1 MVGGGNRLGYLI
13 AKTLIEQ
20 GSYVVIIDKFNSST
34 KKYISELKKSDLVDF
49 FDYKGFDSLF
59 KNIKRFDYLFY
70 FLNDK
75 LQQEEFTSKD
85 FLTETKY
92 LEQSLLNTKEKNA
105 KFTLIT
111 SLALNREL
119 ANRTNNENLATPSPY
134 SNIELQK
141 YCENLVAE
149 FGDKT
154 NTNLRI
160 IRLGTL
166 IGKGIDKIE
175 IPSLDTMFKD
185 AVSKAQITINGEG
198 LDIHNL
204 INEQDATFG
213 VLKLTFVDNTKKE
226 VITLANKNNYTTLS
240 LAYKLLELNTEAQS
254 IRFMDDPNEKF
265 TIQDLYVPAP
275 HASKYGWTQQVSLEE
290 AFIEQLQ
297 NYYGQINKTWDI
309 VKDLKKVDSTS
320 KNKNIKVSKT
330 GLGTLVSNITSP
342 IRSFFSKRT
351 VETITGKTFLK
362 TLGITI
368 AILLLTYFIIYPII
382 ATSLGLYIINKTTKQ
397 LSTTFFDNTQSEN
410 IKNIEIIEKNLDR
423 VSDSTASLRWMF
435 TLANQEQLYSNGM
448 QMIQAGEHA
457 TKGAK
462 LLFEATSPLAAYIK
476 DFQPAIDFQNSTPSS
491 SREYREYLNEM
502 TRNSYKLDEASYRI
516 SLSSEIMKKVDTTA
530 FPKSMQDG
538 VLKIKDYIQLIDE
551 GTKGYKE
558 AMAFLPNLLGKDER
572 QRYLILLQNE
582 SQIRATG
589 GWATSYGILGI
600 EGGQIREIFVDDI
613 YNADGTLKIQGKT
626 YTPPTSMAKALDL
639 PKWSFSLVNWNPDLT
654 ETLKASEVFTKDL
667 GISSRIDGLITM
679 DIAFLQKLLDKWGGI
694 QAPGESEIITSQNIY
709 TKIFDMHEEFTPGST
724 QKSSF
729 LANLANEIVKKILSM
744 NIASMVELKDV
755 FISSLDEKHLQA
767 TFKNPNAFSFFDKRE
782 WAGSLDTKFN
792 SAPAVVD
799 WNWGGNKANLYLDK
813 NHSLVVDIKNEK
825 NIDFAYTL
833 SVENKSTS
841 DIYPYG
847 DYINYER
854 IYIPAEAVVTKVEGF
869 ENNKFDTFRE
879 NGFKVIGGWFN
890 TKIKSVSTLQISY
903 RVSKDS
909 NPSNFPIIQN
919 GTDLFLDLNIFK
931 QAGERNYAYKL
942 DITYPTTWKLRSSPN
957 FNIISNQLSSLFE
970 LNRNTKF
977 NIVWS
982 IPN

>member
-20 GSYVVIIDKFNSST
+20 GSYVVIIDRFNSST
-34 KKYISELKKSDLVDF
+34 KKYISELKKSNLVDF

-70 FLNDK
+70 FLNEK
-75 LQQEEFTSKD
+75 LQTPEFESRD

-92 LEQSLLNTKEKNA
+92 LEQALLSTKQNNA
-105 KFTLIT
+105 KFTLLT
-111 SLALNREL
+111 SLELNREL
-119 ANRTNNENLATPSPY
+119 ANRINNENLSTPAPY

-175 IPSLDTMFKD
+175 IPSLDTMFND
-185 AVSKAQITINGEG
+185 ATAKTQITISGEG

-204 INEQDATFG
+204 ISEQDATYG
-213 VLKLTFVDNTKKE
+213 VLKLTFLDATKKE

-254 IRFMDDPNEKF
+254 IRFVDNPEERF

-297 NYYGQINKTWDI
+297 NYYGQINKSWDI
-309 VKDLKKVDSTS
+309 AKDTEEQQTVTKE
-320 KNKNIKVSKT
+320 KNIKVSKT
-330 GLGTLVSNITSP
+330 NLGKFVSNITSP
-342 IRSFFSKRT
+342 IKSFFSRRT
-351 VETITGKTFLK
+351 VEKITGKAFLK
-362 TLGITI
+362 TLGITVV
-368 AILLLTYFIIYPII
+368 ILLLTYFLIYPLI
-382 ATSLGLYIINKTTKQ
+382 ATSLGLYIINRTTKQ
-397 LSTTFFDNTQSEN
+397 LSTTFFDNNQNEN
-410 IKNIEIIEKNLDR
+410 LKKVEIIERNLDR
-423 VSDSTASLRWMF
+423 VSDSTSSLKWIF
-435 TLANQEQLYSNGM
+435 SLVGQNDLYSNSM
-448 QMIQAGEHA
+448 QMIQAGENA

-462 LLFEATSPLAAYIK
+462 LLFEAVTPLTAYIK
-476 DFQPAIDFQNSTPSS
+476 EFQPAIDFQKSTPSS

-502 TRNSYKLDEASYRI
+502 SKNSYKLDEASYKI
-516 SLSSEIMKKVDTTA
+516 SLSSEIMKKVDTTV
-530 FPKSMQDG
+530 FPKAAQDG
-538 VLKIKDYIQLIDE
+538 ILKIKDYIKEIDG

-558 AMAFLPNLLGKDER
+558 AMSFLPILLGKDER
-572 QRYLILLQNE
+572 QRYIILLQNE
-582 SQIRATG
+582 SEIRATG
-589 GWATSYGILGI
+589 GWTTSYGVLGI

-613 YNADGTLKIQGKT
+613 YNADGTLKVQGKT
-626 YTPPTSMAKALDL
+626 YTPPTSMSRALELD
-639 PKWSFSLVNWNPDLT
+639 KWSFSLVNWYPDLT
-654 ETLKASEVFTKDL
+654 ETLNATEIFTKDL
-667 GISSRIDGLITM
+667 GVGSKIDGLVTM

-694 QAPGESEIITSQNIY
+694 QVPGEDEIITSQNIY
-709 TKIFDMHEEFTPGST
+709 TKIFEMHEEFTPGST
-724 QKSSF
+724 QKTSF
-729 LANLANEIVKKILSM
+729 LANLANEIVKKVLSM
-744 NIASMVELKDV
+744 NIGNMIDLKDV
-755 FISSLDEKHLQA
+755 FISALDEKHLQA
-767 TFKNPNAFSFFDKRE
+767 TFKDPNAFDFFDKRE
-782 WAGSLDTKFN
+782 WAGSLDSKFN
-792 SAPAVVD
+792 SAPSVVD

-813 NHSLVVDIKNEK
+813 NHSLSMDIKNEK
-825 NIDFAYTL
+825 SIDFAYTL

-841 DIYPYG
+841 DVYPYG

-854 IYIPAEAVVTKVEGF
+854 VYIPAEAVVTKVEGF
-869 ENNKFDTFRE
+869 ENNKFDTYKE
-879 NGFKVIGGWFN
+879 SGFKVIGGWFN

-903 RVSKDS
+903 RLTKDS
-909 NPSNFPIIQN
+909 SSTNFPITQN
-919 GTDLFLDLNIFK
+919 NADLFLDLNIFK

-942 DITYPTTWKLRSSPN
+942 DITYPTTWKLKSSAN
-957 FNIISNQLSSLFE
+957 FNSINNQLSSRFE
-970 LNRNTKF
+970 LNRNTKY